1 MTYGRNR
8 NRNRNQLL
16 ITILLT
22 VKSTVT
28 IIQLYKLKKILP
40 ILQSV
45 MKVEQTNVVR

>member
-1 MTYGRNR
+1 MTYGR

-22 VKSTVT
+22 VNVSDNNTG
-28 IIQLYKLKKILP
+28 YKLKKILP
-40 ILQSV
+40 VLQSV